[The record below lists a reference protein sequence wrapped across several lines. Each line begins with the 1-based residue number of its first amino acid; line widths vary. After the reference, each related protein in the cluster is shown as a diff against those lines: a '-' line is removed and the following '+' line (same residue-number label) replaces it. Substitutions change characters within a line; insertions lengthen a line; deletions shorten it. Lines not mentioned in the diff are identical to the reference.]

1 MPKPKLKAL
10 PSLAER
16 LRKAGIR
23 HFDELIHDQKK
34 DWLIKNFPPPG
45 VRINIPSM

>member
-1 MPKPKLKAL
+1 MPKTKPKAL

-23 HFDELIHDQKK
+23 HFDELIHKQDKE
-34 DWLIKNFPPPG
+34 WLIKNLAYGEQRYRKPA
-45 VRINIPSM
+45 